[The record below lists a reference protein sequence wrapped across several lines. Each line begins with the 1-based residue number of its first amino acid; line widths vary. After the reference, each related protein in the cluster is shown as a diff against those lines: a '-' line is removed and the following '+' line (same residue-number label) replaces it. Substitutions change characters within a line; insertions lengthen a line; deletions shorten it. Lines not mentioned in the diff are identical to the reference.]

1 MAEKSFMSWQKTLQ
15 SDKNLWWSVEVS
27 VSNSKINKPKKWI
40 YVSFLGGGSGGHWT
54 DSLPRRD
61 FYSNIAPTGSLP
73 RRDKAGLGRPEP
85 PRPPSAQPNLAGVA
99 SEAAAAAAMAASL
112 RNSQQQ
118 QQLLQDNG
126 LKGNNLRRRDL
137 SLNRDNT
144 SSFRDA
150 FSTGN
155 KGTRTPRCMYYV
167 RSMYSHIL
175 LTMWYTATS
184 ATLMVDY
191 WEV

>member
-1 MAEKSFMSWQKTLQ
+1 MVST
-15 SDKNLWWSVEVS
+15 VEVS
-27 VSNSKINKPKKWI
+27 VSNSKINKPKKLI

-155 KGTRTPRCMYYV
+155 KGTRTPPRNMYYV
-167 RSMYSHIL
+167 
-175 LTMWYTATS
+175 
-184 ATLMVDY
+184 TLYVFSFPTHYVVHYHLSYFGSMVDY
-191 WEV
+191 LEG